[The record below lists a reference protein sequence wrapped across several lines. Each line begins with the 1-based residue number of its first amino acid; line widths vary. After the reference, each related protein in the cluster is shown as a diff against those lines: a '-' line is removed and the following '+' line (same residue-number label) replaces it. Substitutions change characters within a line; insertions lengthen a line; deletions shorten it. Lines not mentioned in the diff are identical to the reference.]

1 MRISQL
7 SQRAGLPVGTV
18 KFYLRTGLLHHGEAT
33 SATQAIYDEDH
44 LHRLRLIRALLEVAH
59 LSHAQI
65 QRVLDAS
72 ALPGTEEG
80 VTQALQAT
88 APTETGEVDTATTQ
102 SLLEDLG
109 WQVDD
114 DSPYLQHL
122 ARALEAVDSVR
133 LPMSTERLRTYAD
146 AAAHVARHDA
156 QVVSETD
163 ESERAFV
170 AATGAV
176 LFDEVL
182 GALRGLAT
190 EHQAARRT
198 SPVPAP
204 RLSVGG

>member
-80 VTQALQAT
+80 VTQALQ
-88 APTETGEVDTATTQ
+88 
-102 SLLEDLG
+102 DLG

-122 ARALEAVDSVR
+122 ARALEAVESVR